1 MADKFKSGD
10 ALQTV
15 VRAYETLRQANT
27 GLTAVFHKELSDHLR
42 GKRFLIM
49 AIIIAFTCLASL
61 YTASATIRSTV
72 GSEDLEFVFLRL
84 FTTSG
89 ASLPFSFISFIA
101 FFGPLAGIIL
111 GFDAVNGER
120 DRGTLSRVLSQ
131 PIYRDALINGKFL
144 AGVVVIALIIFSLGF
159 LVGGLGL
166 IVTGIPPTL
175 EELMRLLAYLALSVI
190 YISFWLALSMLFSV
204 AFRQTSTSALAGIAV
219 WLFLAIF
226 ISLLASMAAEA
237 IHPVADS
244 SDLEGIIGQ
253 ARLEQTLS
261 RFSPTT
267 LYDEAVTTLLNPS
280 VRTLG
285 LVMVEQFIGA
295 IKGPV
300 SFGQSLLLIWPHVVG
315 LIAVALI
322 CFAIAYII
330 FMRQEIRA

>member
-1 MADKFKSGD
+1 MDDRSNTRG
-10 ALQTV
+10 ALQKIT
-15 VRAYETLRQANT
+15 RSFETLQQANT
-27 GLTAVFHKELSDHLR
+27 GLSAVFRKELVDLLR
-42 GKRFLIM
+42 GKRFLIL
-49 AIIIAFTCLASL
+49 AIIIAFTCLAAL

-72 GSEDLEFVFLRL
+72 GSEELDFVFLRL

-101 FFGPLAGIIL
+101 FFGPLVGIIL
-111 GFDAVNGER
+111 GFDAINGER

-166 IVTGIPPTL
+166 IVTGIPPTV
-175 EELMRLLAYLALSVI
+175 EELMRLLAYLTLTVI

-226 ISLLASMAAEA
+226 AALLASMAAEA
-237 IHPVADS
+237 IYPVTDN
-244 SDLEGIIGQ
+244 SDVESIIEQ
-253 ARLEQTLS
+253 ASLEQALS

-295 IKGPV
+295 IKGSV

-315 LIAVALI
+315 LIAVVLI